1 MNETIRTQLNHRSIR
16 KFKQDAVPQEIIT
29 QLVDVARHT
38 ATSNFMQSY
47 SIIGISDKEKMT
59 ELSLICQQPYVA
71 QASHIFLFV
80 ADQYRNEKIAE
91 SQGQETSVLQNM
103 DRFMIAMTDASLAIQ
118 NVNVAAESLGLGT
131 VFLGSVLND
140 APAVVDLFNLPK
152 MTFPILGLAV
162 GYPDQE
168 PQLKPRLPQSLMYF
182 DNSYPDV
189 LPLTEELAKY
199 DNDVTQYYDLRDANT
214 RVDSFT
220 KQITDGM
227 NRKMPKRLNVLK
239 DIQAQGLIQ
248 E

>member
-1 MNETIRTQLNHRSIR
+1 
-16 KFKQDAVPQEIIT
+16 
-29 QLVDVARHT
+29 
-38 ATSNFMQSY
+38 
-47 SIIGISDKEKMT
+47 
-59 ELSLICQQPYVA
+59 
-71 QASHIFLFV
+71 
-80 ADQYRNEKIAE
+80 
-91 SQGQETSVLQNM
+91 
-103 DRFMIAMTDASLAIQ
+103 
-118 NVNVAAESLGLGT
+118 
-131 VFLGSVLND
+131 
-140 APAVVDLFNLPK
+140 
-152 MTFPILGLAV
+152 
-162 GYPDQE
+162 
-168 PQLKPRLPQSLMYF
+168 MYF